1 VKFVAVRIIEKL
13 GMSRIGL
20 G

>member
-1 VKFVAVRIIEKL
+1 VKIVAVRIIEKL